1 MRVIRA
7 KSAGFCLGVSLA
19 VKRLDRELEG
29 RGTRRE
35 TGAAGRERGRLITLG
50 PIIHN
55 PLLMRRYAGAGV
67 VCDDDPEELRPE
79 DRVVIRAHGIP
90 RDMEEKL
97 RMSGA
102 GLVDATCPKVKKAQL
117 AIGEAKEGVLLLFGE
132 KEHPE
137 VRGLISYA
145 GPRAFV
151 FGTLDELRAL
161 VPDPDADYC
170 LAAQTTQDREV
181 FLEAGK
187 YLRERLG
194 GRVRVL
200 DTICQATKARQ
211 SEVLEMCRKVASL
224 VVVGGF
230 NSGNTRRLAEV
241 ALSAG
246 VFALHVE
253 QPSDFAQNALQRLA
267 AGGGPIGVSAGAST
281 PAEQIDEV
289 CGFLERL

>member
-19 VKRLDRELEG
+19 VKCLDREIEE
-29 RGTRRE
+29 RGARLR
-35 TGAAGRERGRLITLG
+35 TGAAGRGKGRLITLG

-55 PLLMRRYAGAGV
+55 PLLMRSYAGAGV
-67 VCDDDPEELRPE
+67 VCDGDPEELRPE

-90 RDMEEKL
+90 RDVEEKL
-97 RMSGA
+97 RKSGA

-117 AIGEAKEGVLLLFGE
+117 AIGEAKDGVLLLFGE

-161 VPDPDADYC
+161 VPEPGADYC
-170 LAAQTTQDREV
+170 LAAQTTQDREI
-181 FLEAGK
+181 FLKAGE
-187 YLRERLG
+187 YLRARLG
-194 GRVRVL
+194 GRLRVL

-211 SEVLEMCRKVASL
+211 SEVLGMRGKVGSL

-241 ALSAG
+241 ARSAG
-246 VFALHVE
+246 IFALHVE
-253 QPSDFAQNALQRLA
+253 QPSDFAQNDLQKIK
-267 AGGGPIGVSAGAST
+267 AGGEPAGVSAGAST
-281 PAEQIDEV
+281 PAEQIDEI
-289 CGFLERL
+289 CGFLESL

>member
-7 KSAGFCLGVSLA
+7 KLAGFCLGVSLA
-19 VKRLDRELEG
+19 VKRLDRELEE
-29 RGTRRE
+29 RRARRE
-35 TGAAGRERGRLITLG
+35 TAGRLITLG

-55 PLLMRRYAGAGV
+55 PLLMRRYAGVGV

-97 RMSGA
+97 RRSGA

-117 AIGEAKEGVLLLFGE
+117 AIGEAKAGVLLLFGE

-151 FGTLDELRAL
+151 FGTLAELRAL
-161 VPDPDADYC
+161 ALDADTDYC

-181 FLEAGK
+181 FLKAGE
-187 YLRERLG
+187 YLRARSG

-200 DTICQATKARQ
+200 DTICQATRTRQ
-211 SEVLEMCRKVASL
+211 SEVLEMCGRIGSL

-230 NSGNTRRLAEV
+230 NSGNTRRLAET
-241 ALSAG
+241 ARSAG

-253 QPSDFAQNALQRLA
+253 QTSDFAQKALQKIKA
-267 AGGGPIGVSAGAST
+267 EGEPVGVSAGAST